1 MVDMT
6 KVPECELSRR
16 LGGDSTLVRKLL
28 CRFSANLP
36 ILIVRLSLAIKSNDA
51 SRAKSQITMF
61 EEVAK
66 SIGAADL
73 EDQLSMLRVQLAD
86 LPAENP
92 GLLQTDVETI
102 AVNFRQHLEKRFAI
116 PPEDRPDSTVL

>member
-36 ILIVRLSLAIKSNDA
+36 ILIVRLSLAIKSRDV
-51 SRAKSQITMF
+51 SRAKSQITML

-73 EDQLSMLRVQLAD
+73 EAQLSILREQLAD
-86 LPAENP
+86 LPTENP
-92 GLLQTDVETI
+92 GALQTNVETI
-102 AVNFRQHLEKRFAI
+102 AVNFRQHLQKRFAI
-116 PPEDRPDSTVL
+116 APEDRPDSAVL

>member
-51 SRAKSQITMF
+51 SRAKSQITML

-92 GLLQTDVETI
+92 GLL
-102 AVNFRQHLEKRFAI
+102 
-116 PPEDRPDSTVL
+116 

>member
-51 SRAKSQITMF
+51 SRAKSQITML

-86 LPAENP
+86 LPAGNP
-92 GLLQTDVETI
+92 GPLQTDVETI

-116 PPEDRPDSTVL
+116 TPEDRPDSTVL